1 MNSAKYAII
10 ALIRSFKTSCQ
21 LPSDMHKSLA
31 QALAVFDCKQTAVV
45 TDIAI
50 DSVTDK
56 EIIFTYIPTAYQ
68 YLIEKAFFSHRPN
81 DPIISL
87 YVKASKDNGAFTL
100 ITNANYPIN
109 KNDVVTIRSD
119 LTKKFIDIKRKSKA
133 ATS

>member
-56 EIIFTYIPTAYQ
+56 EITFTYIPTAYQ
-68 YLIEKAFFSHRPN
+68 YLIEKSFFFH
-81 DPIISL
+81 I
-87 YVKASKDNGAFTL
+87 AQMTL
-100 ITNANYPIN
+100 LSRYMLKQAKTMVHSRLSPTQTTLSIKTMLL
-109 KNDVVTIRSD
+109 RSEV
-119 LTKKFIDIKRKSKA
+119 I
-133 ATS
+133 